1 MSSLPVGEQAR
12 LVLIHL
18 LQPGH
23 RFGVL
28 AAESL
33 EFVHGPPD
41 QVLVDAPCQE
51 AQLGAVEGSVVVDP
65 APDLGP
71 RQSPTGF
78 EPA

>member
-1 MSSLPVGEQAR
+1 MGEEQRLSLPSNDQFRPSRHGS
-12 LVLIHL
+12 L
-18 LQPGH
+18 
-23 RFGVL
+23 
-28 AAESL
+28 AESFEL
-33 EFVHGPPD
+33 LHGPSD
-41 QVLVDAPCQE
+41 DVLVDALCEE